1 MLGRLWR
8 WLKSTVARWLGGG
21 RTATPP
27 PPPPMNPLSD
37 TQYEQVFL
45 KLLDGVAQGWDS
57 GRVLDYLGERV
68 DDRFFHNWLMRFGRD
83 RLLRSPRPQ
92 RERASRMVRLG
103 ELGSGKIGEL
113 AHQYGAQK
121 LAQPLSPLTEAELES
136 LFPELLQQRHQ
147 GCEAVLEWLQEWE
160 PRAQER
166 DWLDWLEKA
175 GETWLANPPEARF
188 VQALQEF
195 GTLEVPL
202 AQQVGDWGQQLQEHL
217 RVSSP
222 PTATEET
229 GEIKFP
235 EARQGETGG
244 SSGETGVSQGGLT
257 VENPEVVEALKRI
270 FERYNAGDYEAAL
283 RLANEAIESFPDQW
297 MLWGVHGELVYNL
310 NRYKDAVAS
319 YDRALVLNPNFVQ
332 GWSDRGIALDNL
344 GRYKDAVASYE
355 RALVLNPND
364 AKVWYNQGN
373 VLDNLGRYKDAVA
386 SYDRALVL
394 NPNDA
399 KVWSVRGIALYR
411 LGRYEE
417 ALASYDRALS
427 LNPSFAEDWVNRGLV
442 LNNLGRYEE
451 AVASHDRGLVL
462 NPNFAAAWS
471 DQSLALDNLGRHEE
485 ALASCE
491 SALVLNPNLAAA
503 WTNRGIALYR
513 LGRYE
518 EAVASYDR
526 ALVLNPN
533 DAKVWGNRGVAAGGS
548 RGCFDSV
555 TLPPH
560 LQNPALDQRGYEGQL
575 ASFEEG
581 LKHCPPDR
589 DPEGAGWLNY
599 NIGLAHYGRGR
610 QDENPYPFWRKAV
623 TRYNAAL
630 NTLSETHSPEQR
642 LKTLR
647 DLSRVLF
654 ELGQLDEAAEV
665 RRQGSDLLRRL
676 IQQCPSPGKQ
686 RLLALEFI
694 DFQQLTV
701 DLECQDG
708 HFVSALM
715 LAEQGKNSCLRWW
728 LSGWMEEI
736 PSPDFPSLQ
745 QYLCREK
752 TAAVY
757 WHISPA
763 ALTTFLLKPNQ
774 DPIPLLASEDSD
786 APFPRLRQLLAWE
799 KWVDTWKQDYQDY
812 RSGKSKS
819 DSPNRD
825 HPWRQQMDSRL
836 QQLGEILRIEA
847 LLAELADEE
856 IDHLILLPH
865 RDLHLFP
872 LEALFPPHYS
882 LLRLPSAQVGM
893 TLAQQPVAPI
903 TSEAPLLLV
912 GYPDSQGLPLLE
924 FAELETESL
933 GRRFQRVQPLCG
945 PQVHQQSLTDELHR
959 EEYRLMHFTGH
970 GGYDFDAPDQSWLAL
985 SGEEFLRVREL
996 LDLPLTG
1003 YRLVSLAACETAM
1016 TGQKSI
1022 TTDYVGLSSGWLMA
1036 GVSLLLS
1043 TLWTVESA
1051 ASMVLTLKFYD
1062 QVLAGV
1068 PEPLALAEAKRWLSH
1083 CDVAGLRQ
1091 FYEAELERYE
1101 ADDGVVRPSLL
1112 DQLDSLE
1119 GKDPQAQL
1127 YAHPYYW
1134 AAFILTGDTK

>member
-8 WLKSTVARWLGGG
+8 WLKSTVARWWGGG
-21 RTATPP
+21 RTAAPP
-27 PPPPMNPLSD
+27 PPPPMNSLSD

-45 KLLDGVAQGWDS
+45 KLLDGVALGWDS

-68 DDRFFHNWLMRFGRD
+68 DDRFFHNWLMRVGRD
-83 RLLRSPRPQ
+83 RLLRSPRPH
-92 RERASRMVRLG
+92 RELASRMVRLG
-103 ELGSGKIGEL
+103 ELGCGKIGEL

-121 LAQPLSPLTEAELES
+121 LAQPLSPLTEAEFES
-136 LFPELLQQRHQ
+136 LFPELLQQRYQ
-147 GCEAVLEWLQEWE
+147 GCEAVLEWLQELE

-175 GETWLANPPEARF
+175 EETWLANPPEARF

-195 GTLEVPL
+195 GTLEAVPL
-202 AQQVGDWGQQLQEHL
+202 AQRVKDLGQQLQEHL

-222 PTATEET
+222 PPSPPGT
-229 GEIKFP
+229 GEMTSSL
-235 EARQGETGG
+235 AHQGETRG
-244 SSGETGVSQGGLT
+244 SSGETEKSQEQMT
-257 VENPEVVEALKRI
+257 FENPEAQAAFGQILEL
-270 FERYNAGDYEAAL
+270 FNARDYEAAV
-283 RLANEAIESFPDQW
+283 RLANEALKSFPDEW
-297 MLWGVHGELVYNL
+297 ALWLGHGLPLY
-310 NRYKDAVAS
+310 
-319 YDRALVLNPNFVQ
+319 
-332 GWSDRGIALDNL
+332 NL
-344 GRYKDAVASYE
+344 GRH
-355 RALVLNPND
+355 
-364 AKVWYNQGN
+364 
-373 VLDNLGRYKDAVA
+373 
-386 SYDRALVL
+386 
-394 NPNDA
+394 
-399 KVWSVRGIALYR
+399 
-411 LGRYEE
+411 
-417 ALASYDRALS
+417 
-427 LNPSFAEDWVNRGLV
+427 
-442 LNNLGRYEE
+442 EE
-451 AVASHDRGLVL
+451 AVASHDRTLAL
-462 NPNFAAAWS
+462 NPNTAIAWFNRGS
-471 DQSLALDNLGRHEE
+471 ALDN
-485 ALASCE
+485 
-491 SALVLNPNLAAA
+491 
-503 WTNRGIALYR
+503 

-526 ALVLNPN
+526 ALELNPNSATAWANRGSALDNLGRYEEAVASYDRALELNPNSAKAWENRGNALKNLGRYEEAVASHDCGLVLNPN
-533 DAKVWGNRGVAAGGS
+533 NAKAWTNRGIAAGEF
-548 RGCFDSV
+548 RGCFYSV
-555 TLPPH
+555 TLTLPTH
-560 LQNPALDQRGYEGQL
+560 LQKPALNEPGYKGRL

-581 LKHCPPDR
+581 LKHCLPDR
-589 DPEGAGWLNY
+589 DPEGAGLLNY
-599 NIGLAHYGRGR
+599 YIGLAHYVRGR
-610 QDENPYPFWRKAV
+610 RDANPYPFWRKAV
-623 TRYNAAL
+623 APYNAAL
-630 NTLSETHSPEQR
+630 NTLSETLSPEWR
-642 LKTLR
+642 LKALR

-654 ELGQLDEAAEV
+654 ELGQLEEAAEI

-686 RLLALEFI
+686 RQLAQEFI
-694 DFQQLTV
+694 SLQQLTV

-774 DPIPLLASEDSD
+774 DPIPLRASEDSD

-799 KWVDTWKQDYQDY
+799 KWVETWKQDYQDY

-819 DSPNRD
+819 GSPNRD
-825 HPWRQQMDSRL
+825 HPWRQQMESRL

-882 LLRLPSAQVGM
+882 LIRLPSAQVGM
-893 TLAQQPVAPI
+893 TLAQHPLPPI

-912 GYPDSQGLPLLE
+912 GYPDSQGLPPLE

-933 GRRFQRVQPLCG
+933 GRRFQRVLPLCG
-945 PQVHQQSLTDELHR
+945 PQVRQQSLKDELHR

-996 LDLPLTG
+996 LNLPLSG

-1101 ADDGVVRPSLL
+1101 ADKRRVRAFLRTQLHSLAG
-1112 DQLDSLE
+1112 QDSTVQ
-1119 GKDPQAQL
+1119 P
-1127 YAHPYYW
+1127 YRHPYYW
-1134 AAFILTGDTK
+1134 AAFTLTGDTK

>member
-21 RTATPP
+21 GTVAPP

-45 KLLDGVAQGWDS
+45 KLLDGVALGWDS

-83 RLLRSPRPQ
+83 RLLGSPRPH
-92 RERASRMVRLG
+92 RKLASRMVRLG

-121 LAQPLSPLTEAELES
+121 LAQPLSPLTEAEFES

-147 GCEAVLEWLQEWE
+147 GCEAVLEWLQELE

-195 GTLEVPL
+195 GNLGAFPL
-202 AQQVGDWGQQLQEHL
+202 AQRVGDLGQQLQEHL

-229 GEIKFP
+229 GGMTSQV
-235 EARQGETGG
+235 AHQGETGG
-244 SSGETGVSQGGLT
+244 SSEETGGSQRRLT
-257 VENPEVVEALKRI
+257 FENPEAEAAFGRI
-270 FERYNAGDYEAAL
+270 GQLLYNAGDYEAAL
-283 RLANEAIESFPDQW
+283 SLANEAIESFADEW
-297 MLWGVHGELVYNL
+297 VLWGVRGDTLFYLGRHEEAVASYDRTLVL
-310 NRYKDAVAS
+310 NPNDAGAWNNRGLVLDDLCRHEGAVAS
-319 YDRALVLNPNFVQ
+319 YDRALVLNPNLAQ
-332 GWSDRGIALDNL
+332 AWSNRGVALF
-344 GRYKDAVASYE
+344 E
-355 RALVLNPND
+355 
-364 AKVWYNQGN
+364 
-373 VLDNLGRYKDAVA
+373 
-386 SYDRALVL
+386 
-394 NPNDA
+394 
-399 KVWSVRGIALYR
+399 

-417 ALASYDRALS
+417 AFASYDRTLE
-427 LNPSFAEDWVNRGLV
+427 LNPNYAKAWSNRGNALFM
-442 LNNLGRYEE
+442 LGRHEE
-451 AVASHDRGLVL
+451 AVASHDR
-462 NPNFAAAWS
+462 
-471 DQSLALDNLGRHEE
+471 
-485 ALASCE
+485 
-491 SALVLNPNLAAA
+491 ALVLNPKYVNA
-503 WTNRGIALYR
+503 WINRGNA
-513 LGRYE
+513 
-518 EAVASYDR
+518 AS
-526 ALVLNPN
+526 N
-533 DAKVWGNRGVAAGGS
+533 S
-548 RGCFDSV
+548 RGCFYSV
-555 TLPPH
+555 TLTNFPH
-560 LQNPALDQRGYEGQL
+560 LQNPALDQRGYEGEL
-575 ASFEEG
+575 ASYEEG

-589 DPEGAGWLNY
+589 DPEGAGRLNY
-599 NIGLAHYGRGR
+599 YIGFAHYFRGR
-610 QDENPYPFWRKAV
+610 QDANPYPLWRKAI

-630 NTLSETHSPEQR
+630 DTLSETLSPEWR
-642 LKTLR
+642 LNVLR
-647 DLSRVLF
+647 DVSRVLF
-654 ELGQLDEAAEV
+654 ELGQFEEAAEV
-665 RRQGSDLLRRL
+665 QRQGSDLLRRL

-686 RLLALEFI
+686 RQLALEFI
-694 DFQQLTV
+694 SLQQLTV

-786 APFPRLRQLLAWE
+786 APFPRLQQLLAWE

-819 DSPNRD
+819 DSPKRD
-825 HPWRQQMDSRL
+825 HPWRQQMESRL
-836 QQLGEILRIEA
+836 QQLGEILRIET
-847 LLAELADEE
+847 LLAELAEEE

-882 LLRLPSAQVGM
+882 LIRLPSAQVGM
-893 TLAQQPVAPI
+893 TLAQQPVPPI

-912 GYPDSQGLPLLE
+912 GYPDSQGLPPLE

-945 PQVHQQSLTDELHR
+945 PQVRQQSLKDELHR

-996 LDLPLTG
+996 LDLPLSG

-1083 CDVAGLRQ
+1083 CDVAGLRE

-1101 ADDGVVRPSLL
+1101 ADDGVLRPSLL
-1112 DQLDSLE
+1112 DQLDFLE

>member
-1 MLGRLWR
+1 MLGKLWR
-8 WLKSTVARWLGGG
+8 WLKSTVARWWGGG
-21 RTATPP
+21 RTAAPP
-27 PPPPMNPLSD
+27 PPPQMNPLSD

-45 KLLDGVAQGWDS
+45 KLLDGVALGWDS

-83 RLLRSPRPQ
+83 RLLGSPRPH
-92 RERASRMVRLG
+92 RELASRMVRLG

-121 LAQPLSPLTEAELES
+121 LAQPLSPLTEAEFES

-147 GCEAVLEWLQEWE
+147 GCEAVLEWLQELE

-195 GTLEVPL
+195 GNLGALPL
-202 AQQVGDWGQQLQEHL
+202 AQRVGDLGQQLQERL

-222 PTATEET
+222 HPLPPGT
-229 GEIKFP
+229 GGMTSP
-235 EARQGETGG
+235 VAHPGGTGG
-244 SSGETGVSQGGLT
+244 SSVEAGGSQVSLT
-257 VENPEVVEALKRI
+257 FENPEAEAAFGRIVEL
-270 FERYNAGDYEAAL
+270 FNAGDDEAAL
-283 RLANEAIESFPDQW
+283 MLANEAIESFPDEW
-297 MLWGVHGELVYNL
+297 VLWGIQG
-310 NRYKDAVAS
+310 D
-319 YDRALVLNPNFVQ
+319 VL
-332 GWSDRGIALDNL
+332 
-344 GRYKDAVASYE
+344 
-355 RALVLNPND
+355 
-364 AKVWYNQGN
+364 GN
-373 VLDNLGRYKDAVA
+373 
-386 SYDRALVL
+386 
-394 NPNDA
+394 
-399 KVWSVRGIALYR
+399 
-411 LGRYEE
+411 
-417 ALASYDRALS
+417 
-427 LNPSFAEDWVNRGLV
+427 
-442 LNNLGRYEE
+442 
-451 AVASHDRGLVL
+451 
-462 NPNFAAAWS
+462 
-471 DQSLALDNLGRHEE
+471 
-485 ALASCE
+485 
-491 SALVLNPNLAAA
+491 
-503 WTNRGIALYR
+503 

-526 ALVLNPN
+526 ALELNPKYPIAWSARGYVLGNLGRYEESVASDDRALALNPKYADGWSNRGITLSELGRDEEAVASYNRALELNPN
-533 DAKVWGNRGVAAGGS
+533 LAKGWGS
-548 RGCFDSV
+548 RGISLVNLGRYEEAVASYDRALELNPNLAEGWTNRGNALYNLGRHEEAVASHDHALDLNPNNAIVWVNRGSAAGNSPGCFYSV
-555 TLPPH
+555 TLTLPPH
-560 LQNPALDQRGYEGQL
+560 LQNPALDQRGYEGEL
-575 ASFEEG
+575 ASYEEG
-581 LKHCPPDR
+581 LKYCLPDR
-589 DPEGAGWLNY
+589 DPQGAGWLNY
-599 NIGLAHYGRGR
+599 NIGSVHYFRGR
-610 QDENPYPFWRKAV
+610 RDANPYPFWRKAV

-630 NTLSETHSPEQR
+630 DTLSETHSPELR
-642 LKTLR
+642 LKALR

-654 ELGQLDEAAEV
+654 ELGQREEAAEV
-665 RRQGSDLLRRL
+665 RRQGSDLLRCL
-676 IQQCPSPGKQ
+676 IQQSPSPGKQ

-694 DFQQLTV
+694 SFQQLTV
-701 DLECQDG
+701 DLECQAG
-708 HFVSALM
+708 HPVSALM

-774 DPIPLLASEDSD
+774 DPIPLLASEESD
-786 APFPRLRQLLAWE
+786 APFPRLQQLLAWE

-819 DSPNRD
+819 GSPKRD

-847 LLAELADEE
+847 LLAELAHEE

-882 LLRLPSAQVGM
+882 LIRLPSAQVGM
-893 TLAQQPVAPI
+893 TLAQQPVPPI

-912 GYPDSQGLPLLE
+912 GDPESQGFPRLD
-924 FAELETESL
+924 FAAFETESL

-945 PQVHQQSLTDELHR
+945 PQVRQESLKDELVKG
-959 EEYRLMHFTGH
+959 EYRLMHFTGH

-985 SGEEFLRVREL
+985 SGKEFLRVREL
-996 LDLPLTG
+996 LNLPLSG

-1036 GVSLLLS
+1036 GVSLVLS
-1043 TLWTVESA
+1043 TLWRVDDP
-1051 ASMVLTLKFYD
+1051 ASMLLTLKFYD
-1062 QVLAGV
+1062 LVLAGV
-1068 PEPLALAEAKRWLSH
+1068 PEPQALAEAKRWLSH

-1091 FYEAELERYE
+1091 FYEAEQERYG
-1101 ADDGVVRPSLL
+1101 ADNRRVRPFFL
-1112 DQLDSLE
+1112 DQLDFLE
-1119 GKDPQAQL
+1119 GQDPQAQL

-1134 AAFILTGDTK
+1134 AAFTLTGDTKL

>member
-21 RTATPP
+21 RTAAPP

-45 KLLDGVAQGWDS
+45 KLLDGVVQGWDS

-83 RLLRSPRPQ
+83 RLLGSPRPH
-92 RERASRMVRLG
+92 RKLASRMVRLG
-103 ELGSGKIGEL
+103 ELGCGKIGEL

-121 LAQPLSPLTEAELES
+121 LAQPLSPLTEAEFES

-147 GCEAVLEWLQEWE
+147 GCEAVLEWLQELE
-160 PRAQER
+160 PRAQEK

-195 GTLEVPL
+195 GNLGAFPL
-202 AQQVGDWGQQLQEHL
+202 AQRVGDWGQQLQEHL

-222 PTATEET
+222 PSLPPGT
-229 GEIKFP
+229 GGMTSP
-235 EARQGETGG
+235 VAPPGGTGG
-244 SSGETGVSQGGLT
+244 SSGETGGSQERMT
-257 VENPEVVEALKRI
+257 FEDPEAEAAFGPILDLL
-270 FERYNAGDYEAAL
+270 NAGDYAAAV
-283 RLANEAIESFPDQW
+283 RLANEAIESFPDKW
-297 MLWGVHGELVYNL
+297 VGWVLHGALL
-310 NRYKDAVAS
+310 NKLGRHEEAVVS
-319 YDRALVLNPNFVQ
+319 HDRALVLNPN
-332 GWSDRGIALDNL
+332 W
-344 GRYKDAVASYE
+344 AV
-355 RALVLNPND
+355 
-364 AKVWYNQGN
+364 W
-373 VLDNLGRYKDAVA
+373 
-386 SYDRALVL
+386 
-394 NPNDA
+394 
-399 KVWSVRGIALYR
+399 
-411 LGRYEE
+411 
-417 ALASYDRALS
+417 
-427 LNPSFAEDWVNRGLV
+427 FNRGL
-442 LNNLGRYEE
+442 
-451 AVASHDRGLVL
+451 
-462 NPNFAAAWS
+462 
-471 DQSLALDNLGRHEE
+471 ALSN
-485 ALASCE
+485 
-491 SALVLNPNLAAA
+491 
-503 WTNRGIALYR
+503 

-533 DAKVWGNRGVAAGGS
+533 DAIAWSNRGNALKNLGCNEEAVASHDRALVLNPNDAIAWSNRGVSLRELGCNEEAVVSHDRALVLNPNNAKIWVNRGTAAGESG
-548 RGCFDSV
+548 GCFYSV
-555 TLPPH
+555 TLTLSPH
-560 LQNPALDQRGYEGQL
+560 LQNPALDQRGYDGKL
-575 ASFEEG
+575 ASYEEG
-581 LKHCPPDR
+581 LKHCLPDR
-589 DPEGAGWLNY
+589 DPEGAGLLNY
-599 NIGLAHYGRGR
+599 QIGLAHYLQGRR
-610 QDENPYPFWRKAV
+610 DENPYPFWRKAIAP
-623 TRYNAAL
+623 YNAAL
-630 NTLSETHSPEQR
+630 DTLSETHSPEDR
-642 LKTLR
+642 LKALR

-654 ELGQLDEAAEV
+654 ELGQLEEAAEV

-694 DFQQLTV
+694 RLQQLTV
-701 DLECQDG
+701 DLECQAG

-736 PSPDFPSLQ
+736 PSPEFPSLQ

-763 ALTTFLLKPNQ
+763 ALTMFLLKPNQ
-774 DPIPLLASEDSD
+774 DPIPLLASEESD

-819 DSPNRD
+819 GSPNRD

-847 LLAELADEE
+847 LLGELADEE

-882 LLRLPSAQVGM
+882 LIRLPSAQVGM
-893 TLAQQPVAPI
+893 TLAQQPVPPI
-903 TSEAPLLLV
+903 TSETPLLLV
-912 GYPDSQGLPLLE
+912 GYPDSQGLPPLE

-945 PQVHQQSLTDELHR
+945 PQVRQQSLKDELHR
-959 EEYRLMHFTGH
+959 GEYRLMHFTGH
-970 GGYDFDAPDQSWLAL
+970 GGYDFDAQDQSWLAL

-996 LDLPLTG
+996 LDLPLSG

-1062 QVLAGV
+1062 HVLAGV